1 MKCFKSYII
10 IETIQD
16 RRKTMLGYIEDVKII
31 SSFKKASKLQ
41 AIVESR
47 PSHAF
52 IFRLSGEAE
61 YSFDGKKVRLKKGDI
76 AFLPK
81 GAHYE
86 CRTWNSIYM
95 SINFSAN
102 IGNPKIAFYSL
113 DSFYGPNYEIESF
126 AELWN
131 FGGEEGKYKCLSMF
145 YDLLSYISRLENM
158 EKSEE
163 KKYALIKP
171 AIEYL
176 KANIYSPTLR
186 IDKLH
191 SLCGISDTYLRRIFK
206 ERFRIAPQEY
216 VLASRLTHAKS
227 ILDSGDF
234 DSIKEVSE
242 LVGYTDPL
250 YFSKAFKKLYGYSPS
265 DIK

>member
-1 MKCFKSYII
+1 MF
-10 IETIQD
+10 
-16 RRKTMLGYIEDVKII
+16 GWAEDVKII
-31 SSFKKASKLQ
+31 SSFQKASKTHT
-41 AIVESR
+41 IVESR

-52 IFRLSGEAE
+52 IFRLGGEAE
-61 YSFDGKKVRLKKGDI
+61 YIFDGKKMKVKKGEV
-76 AFLPK
+76 AFLPQ

-86 CRTWNSIYM
+86 CRTKNAIYM

-102 IGNPKIAFYSL
+102 IENPKISSYSL
-113 DSFYGPNYEIESF
+113 ESFYGANYEIESF
-126 AELWN
+126 TELWN

-171 AIEYL
+171 ALEYL

-206 ERFRIAPQEY
+206 ERFHIAPQEY
-216 VLASRLTHAKS
+216 VLTSRLIHAKS

-250 YFSKAFKKLYGYSPS
+250 YFSKAFKKLYGCSPS

>member
-1 MKCFKSYII
+1 
-10 IETIQD
+10 
-16 RRKTMLGYIEDVKII
+16 MLGFVDDVKII
-31 SSFKKASKLQ
+31 SSFQKASKVH
-41 AIVESR
+41 ATVESR
-47 PSHAF
+47 VSHAF

-61 YSFDGKKVRLKKGDI
+61 YSFDGRKMNVKQGEV

-81 GAHYE
+81 GARYE
-86 CRTWNSIYM
+86 CRTKDSIYM

-102 IGNPKIAFYSL
+102 IEKPKISFFSL
-113 DSFYGPNYEIESF
+113 ESFHGANYAIESF
-126 AELWN
+126 TELWN

-145 YDLLSYISRLENM
+145 YDLLSYISRLKNM

-163 KKYALIKP
+163 KKYKLIKP
-171 AIEYL
+171 GVEYL
-176 KANIYSPTLR
+176 KANIYSPDLR

-191 SLCGISDTYLRRIFK
+191 TLCGISDTYLRRIFK
-206 ERFRIAPQEY
+206 ERFHVTPQEY
-216 VLASRLTHAKS
+216 VLSSRLTHAKS
-227 ILDSGDF
+227 ILDSGDY